1 VRSFTNQPVL
11 LSDTGVDRNSRQ
23 YANILNL
30 FRGMSRYQVLGLV
43 WLDAGGS
50 RLEGNPSAEAAFRLG
65 TAGMNLLAGQP

>member
-1 VRSFTNQPVL
+1 VL